1 MTKNIKILCSAALAL
16 AIASPLAAQQ
26 KKQASAPAQGAAP
39 AAPAATIVP
48 GLGIA
53 NLEAAVVN
61 TNAYRSAQQQRQ
73 SYFKPQYDAA
83 EAKAKQVDAQLKVA
97 VDKFNADRAAKKPDS
112 VLQQDLAAIRQIE
125 ERGKEEI
132 RQILMPVLMSE
143 AYVEEQITD
152 KLDQAV
158 QNAMSK
164 RGITLLLQPN
174 TVIARANAYE
184 LTPAIIAELN
194 VLVPTV
200 NLVPPQGWMPRA
212 VREQQAAQQRAN
224 QPAPAAAPAAAT
236 PGTAAQPAPAPA
248 PRPAGPQPDGR

>member
-1 MTKNIKILCSAALAL
+1 MTKYTKILCGAAMAL

-26 KKQASAPAQGAAP
+26 KKQAPAPAQGAAP

-53 NLEAAVVN
+53 NIDAAVVN
-61 TNAYRSAQQQRQ
+61 SNAYRAAAQQRQ
-73 SYFKPQYDAA
+73 AYFKPQYDAA
-83 EAKAKQVDAQLKVA
+83 EAKAKQVEAQYKAA
-97 VDKFNADRAAKKPDS
+97 VDKFNADRAAKKPDA
-112 VLQQDLAAIRQIE
+112 VLQQDLVNIQQIE

-143 AYVEEQITD
+143 AYVEEQIGE

-158 QNAMSK
+158 QSAMAK
-164 RGITLLLQPN
+164 RGVTILLQPN

-184 LTPAIIAELN
+184 LTPTIVAELN

-200 NLVPPQGWMPRA
+200 NLVPPQGWVPRA

-224 QPAPAAAPAAAT
+224 QAQAPAVAPAAAPAAT
-236 PGTAAQPAPAPA
+236 PAAPA